1 VNVTNVRYVQS
12 SRDSFAATIGWDVPF
27 VDLSASNELVRGNVL
42 RRQSA
47 LIDRGA
53 FVNGEVVAEFEQSF
67 AGYCGREACVGL
79 ASGLDALRLALLA
92 LGVGQ
97 GDGVLVPAMTF
108 AATFEAVA
116 QVGAIPIPVDVR
128 GDDCGIDPDAAAS
141 AIDERTSALVPVH
154 LYGQMAD
161 MRSLVRLA
169 DARQLLLVE
178 DACQAHGAQRD
189 GLRAGS
195 ASEAAAF
202 SFYPAKNLGAWGD
215 AGALVTD
222 RPEVTARVRA
232 LREHGQVAR
241 YRSTYVGY
249 TARLDAMQAVVLLE
263 KLAHIDDWNLQR
275 ASAAASYSMALEG
288 IGDVVLPQVVR
299 GSEHVWHLYTIRTQ
313 DPTALAAF
321 LAERGIS
328 TGRHYPEPPHLSA
341 AFEYLGRRR
350 GEFPVA
356 EAIARETLSLPLFPG
371 ITEAQLA
378 AVVDGVRAYF
388 AHGRHTE

>member
-12 SRDSFAATIGWDVPF
+12 SRDSFAATIGRDVPF

-328 TGRHYPEPPHLSA
+328 TGRHYPEPPHLST
-341 AFEYLGRRR
+341 AFEYLERRR